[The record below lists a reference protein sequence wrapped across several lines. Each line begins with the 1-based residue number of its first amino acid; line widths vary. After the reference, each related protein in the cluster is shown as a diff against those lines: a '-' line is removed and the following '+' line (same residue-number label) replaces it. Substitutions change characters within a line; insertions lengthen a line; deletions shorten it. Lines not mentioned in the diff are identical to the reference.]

1 MWMFKH
7 AELDAGYLPTLFV
20 TDGDFVILVQ
30 PESHP
35 DTESDK
41 DDSA

>member
-1 MWMFKH
+1 
-7 AELDAGYLPTLFV
+7 
-20 TDGDFVILVQ
+20 VILVQ

-41 DDSA
+41 DDSAWGKDRRNADHHWDQVHMQEAWV